1 MIDTIK
7 LTLTD
12 GMFAITDTT
21 KFHPDAEIVIRGF
34 VKFPIVKAIQNVS
47 KEETKNKIYKPKLT
61 LTKAYEVL
69 RLVIEFSIPKLMFGN
84 NFEEVNGLDFA
95 AVVKKLQEVMKS
107 MGVKVDE
114 VYLKEAKVNIVHY
127 GKNFI
132 LTDIIN
138 SVTIINLIAKTDT
151 TFRRDIS
158 EKRYKNGGQLVS
170 FYTKI
175 HEIVFYDKMKDL

>member
-1 MIDTIK
+1 
-7 LTLTD
+7 
-12 GMFAITDTT
+12 
-21 KFHPDAEIVIRGF
+21 
-34 VKFPIVKAIQNVS
+34 
-47 KEETKNKIYKPKLT
+47 
-61 LTKAYEVL
+61 
-69 RLVIEFSIPKLMFGN
+69 
-84 NFEEVNGLDFA
+84 
-95 AVVKKLQEVMKS
+95 MKS